1 MALRARDI
9 RGTKLKYDGDR
20 QESNDGRIGRIGRTA
35 VTRYYGGGERL
46 SDAKNRGVDEW
57 G

>member
-9 RGTKLKYDGDR
+9 RGTNLKYDGDT
-20 QESNDGRIGRIGRTA
+20 QESNDGWIGRTGRTA
-35 VTRYYGGGERL
+35 VTRYYSGGRL
-46 SDAKNRGVDEW
+46 SDAKNRVVDEW